1 MRAFIRILENKLHE
15 IDKALARHD
24 FLSPKWY
31 AYEFGI
37 QLERTEQELEL
48 RDRSVSALPL
58 TIDAHELTE
67 KLFSAIRGELERL
80 RSCLVEQKLE
90 AAQESLGAICS
101 QLAQLDA
108 RLGDA

>member
-1 MRAFIRILENKLHE
+1 MRAFIRVLGNKLLD
-15 IDKALARHD
+15 IDRALARRD

-31 AYEFGI
+31 AYELGI
-37 QLERTEQELEL
+37 QLERTEQEFEL
-48 RDRSVSALPL
+48 CDRSVPALPL
-58 TIDAHELTE
+58 TSDADELTE

-90 AAQESLGAICS
+90 AAQKSLGAICS

-108 RLGDA
+108 CLGDA